1 MISYTTSNFLL
12 FSISYTLSKFR
23 KQSYFFLR
31 LMNLGHS
38 KIMWWI
44 LGQIL
49 YKYFLSKVC
58 PVIIFVN
65 FFFFCKMSFTVG
77 DVDKF
82 LIPFTFKCAFHHW
95 NWFTWCWIYIQN
107 SSYIGCQ
114 PCNLV
119 NFLAGL
125 SEIIS

>member
-49 YKYFLSKVC
+49 YKYFVSKVC

-65 FFFFCKMSFTVG
+65 FFFFVKCPLQLEMLINSSFHLLLSVHSTIEIASLGVE
-77 DVDKF
+77 
-82 LIPFTFKCAFHHW
+82 FTFKTAP
-95 NWFTWCWIYIQN
+95 TL
-107 SSYIGCQ
+107 GA
-114 PCNLV
+114 NLV
-119 NFLAGL
+119 TL
-125 SEIIS
+125 STS